1 MILCKGVSLFFE
13 RNRIESC
20 ITNQV
25 SQQLAFRVLF
35 RKVSEN
41 KAPKMKWAAAS
52 ESHGDDGGDD
62 DDHDKYW

>member
-1 MILCKGVSLFFE
+1 M
-13 RNRIESC
+13 
-20 ITNQV
+20 

-52 ESHGDDGGDD
+52 ESHGDDGGDEE
-62 DDHDKYW
+62 HDKY